1 MKESYGLHYSHT
13 SPTNVGFFFLFF
25 STMSNNTITIEKS
38 KYRALLERVFQLEIV
53 EHGTPLSI
61 AIGSRIEYYGSNM
74 SRNEMTLAQM
84 RSSFTDIAL
93 LADYVELVAGDE
105 FSKAEK
111 ESTGEIEQIKSHHDD
126 TFGH

>member
-1 MKESYGLHYSHT
+1 
-13 SPTNVGFFFLFF
+13 
-25 STMSNNTITIEKS
+25 MSNNTITIEKS

-53 EHGTPLSI
+53 EHGEPLSKV
-61 AIGSRIEYYGSNM
+61 IGYRIENLGANM
-74 SRNEMTLAQM
+74 RREEQTLAQM

>member
-1 MKESYGLHYSHT
+1 
-13 SPTNVGFFFLFF
+13 
-25 STMSNNTITIEKS
+25 MSNNTITIEKS

-93 LADYVELVAGDE
+93 LADYVELVANDE
-105 FSKAEK
+105 REVQ
-111 ESTGEIEQIKSHHDD
+111 EDLIREIGKIDLRKNHDD